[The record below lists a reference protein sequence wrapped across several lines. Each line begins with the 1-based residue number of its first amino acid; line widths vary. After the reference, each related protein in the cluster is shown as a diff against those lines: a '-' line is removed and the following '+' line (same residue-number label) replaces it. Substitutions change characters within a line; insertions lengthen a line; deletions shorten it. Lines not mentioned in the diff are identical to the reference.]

1 MTGSAKDKAVDY
13 KALINKY
20 HMYGVESAIVQ
31 VMFME
36 ASEKE
41 RQKLL
46 DDDNYFLDLYQSYL

>member
-1 MTGSAKDKAVDY
+1 MSGSSKEKTIDY

-20 HMYGVESAIVQ
+20 QMYGVESAIVQ

-36 ASEKE
+36 SSEKD
-41 RQKLL
+41 RQRLL